1 MAPEA
6 VVGVGGRATGL
17 VAGVVELR
25 SLARY
30 HPLRLRPRSC
40 GLVAPRGPTLPGA
53 HYHAGVGTA
62 PAADDWVEITEA
74 ALPVA
79 SATTWACLPSCGAV
93 VTFVGTVR
101 DHAEGRAGVVSL
113 EYEAYLEQA
122 VPRLQKVAE
131 AARRRWPELGRLALL
146 HRVGLLEVGEPSV
159 VVVASAPHRASAFE
173 AARYC
178 IDTLKA
184 TVPIW
189 KKETWDEGTG
199 WGTGAQPVAMVGGLP
214 PPAEPKEEPAG

>member
-1 MAPEA
+1 VAPKA
-6 VVGVGGRATGL
+6 VVGVRRGATGFI
-17 VAGVVELR
+17 AGVVELR
-25 SLARY
+25 TLARY
-30 HPLRLRPRSC
+30 HPLRLRPRPFA
-40 GLVAPRGPTLPGA
+40 LVAPRAPGGPSA
-53 HYHAGVGTA
+53 HYHALVGTA

-79 SATTWACLPSCGAV
+79 PATRWAYLPSCGAV
-93 VTFVGTVR
+93 VSFVGTVR
-101 DHAEGRAGVVSL
+101 DHAEGREGVVSL

-122 VPRLQKVAE
+122 VARMQEVAA
-131 AARRRWPELGRLALL
+131 AARQRWPELGRLALV

-159 VVVASAPHRASAFE
+159 VVVVSAPHRAGAFE

-189 KKETWDEGTG
+189 KKETWEEGSG

-214 PPAEPKEEPAG
+214 PTAEPKEEPAG